1 MNSNITVSGLAYN
14 LVYSD
19 KSGSLRREISRG
31 ANLPTELLIK
41 HQEYTDTAS
50 KMPGIRTLVRFDHYM
65 TMTDGNIRPQS
76 LYLVRA
82 TEVDPLVTA
91 AIIESL
97 EAQMV
102 NLLHS
107 TTNTSGLDLV
117 TEILA
122 NREQ

>member
-41 HQEYTDTAS
+41 HQDYVDSTS

-76 LYLVRA
+76 LYLIRA

>member
-1 MNSNITVSGLAYN
+1 MNNDLTISGLAYKM
-14 LVYSD
+14 VYPD
-19 KSGSLRREISRG
+19 KTGSLRRETSRG
-31 ANLPTELLIK
+31 SNIPTELSVK
-41 HQEYTDTAS
+41 HQDYIDSAT
-50 KMPGIRTLVRFDHYM
+50 KRPGKRSLVRFDHYM
-65 TMTDGNIRPQS
+65 LMTDGNIAPVS
-76 LYLVRA
+76 FYCVLA
-82 TEVDPLVTA
+82 APVDVLVTG

-117 TEILA
+117 TEVLV